1 MDSRFF
7 DVMMDFVR
15 DGSVSSITDF
25 EQKDLVVPVK
35 IETAEALNEV
45 VQDVNFFIEREV
57 YRVDRLRRPWE
68 EEV

>member
-1 MDSRFF
+1 
-7 DVMMDFVR
+7 MMDFVR

-45 VQDVNFFIEREV
+45 V
-57 YRVDRLRRPWE
+57 
-68 EEV
+68 